1 MGEQRRKPGRYF
13 QLLNKKDKKD
23 GLRAVFLFC
32 GKTENRKNFQHFSLC
47 LWKSFPGGKPL
58 RTGQRRFFCTVFR
71 LSNRQLKS
79 LIAKVLWYFPC
90 FCGVTDAGINT
101 QPKAV
106 LSLTLF
112 VKLSDALFAGIFV
125 RPTLQSS
132 HKCTALSVFVFPG
145 IKNIQVAL

>member
-58 RTGQRRFFCTVFR
+58 RTGQRQFFCTVIR

-79 LIAKVLWYFPC
+79 PIAKVLWYFIC
-90 FCGVTDAGINT
+90 FCGVTDAGIHT

-106 LSLTLF
+106 LYLDFICKTAGCSFRRHICTANAA
-112 VKLSDALFAGIFV
+112 KLS
-125 RPTLQSS
+125 
-132 HKCTALSVFVFPG
+132 
-145 IKNIQVAL
+145 